1 MVDQNFHSRREIV
14 RLQSPINSG
23 EILYIQ
29 TLLGLI
35 FVTKRV
41 IEQKKENLTRNIG
54 DIRLCEQS
62 LNIVFR

>member
-41 IEQKKENLTRNIG
+41 IE
-54 DIRLCEQS
+54 
-62 LNIVFR
+62 